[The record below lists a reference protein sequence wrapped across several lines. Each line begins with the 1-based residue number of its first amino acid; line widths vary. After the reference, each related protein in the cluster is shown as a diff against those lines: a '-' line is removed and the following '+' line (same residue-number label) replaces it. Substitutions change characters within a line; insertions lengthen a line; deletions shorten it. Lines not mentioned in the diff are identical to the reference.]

1 MSGKNIGRSAI
12 WSILNQSIG
21 QALVFLVFL
30 VTARFVSKDAFGI
43 MATSMLA
50 VELFKQILIESIGN
64 TFLARK
70 SPTDDDYNA
79 GFAIIFT
86 CGAVAAIVLFST
98 AYSLASFFGHKD
110 IGNTLRWVSLL
121 LFTTGLS
128 KMHEVWLI
136 QQRSFK
142 NLAIRSVTAIGLG
155 GGVGVFLAV
164 QGYGI
169 TSLIVQ
175 QIVTS
180 IISAVWLWVAC
191 SWRPSLKVR
200 WSAVVEIFH
209 YSKFVSLNSTSSFF
223 SSQGDVLLS
232 SVYLGPAATGIYN
245 AAKRLLVAIS
255 LVMSSGL
262 NSVALPLLASLSDD
276 SEQLKDSFL
285 KCVGFTVLITSPIF
299 AGLAVLSPDVIG
311 ILMGDRW
318 SDVAPVLSILCI
330 AGFLSSFL
338 QYSTNILLIR
348 RKAHWIT
355 LVSLFE
361 ALINLLILVVV
372 ARHGIIYLALA
383 FVTKSI
389 LLSPIMVLLSI
400 NIIDLKFLQYWKV
413 IFMPILLSI
422 AMAGII
428 LFLKMHTQ
436 FSSLVNL
443 LIMIPFGAI
452 LYIALSFIMNKKIF
466 LTMLNVMIK
475 SIKK

>member
-1 MSGKNIGRSAI
+1 
-12 WSILNQSIG
+12 
-21 QALVFLVFL
+21 
-30 VTARFVSKDAFGI
+30 
-43 MATSMLA
+43 
-50 VELFKQILIESIGN
+50 
-64 TFLARK
+64 
-70 SPTDDDYNA
+70 
-79 GFAIIFT
+79 
-86 CGAVAAIVLFST
+86 
-98 AYSLASFFGHKD
+98 
-110 IGNTLRWVSLL
+110 
-121 LFTTGLS
+121 
-128 KMHEVWLI
+128 
-136 QQRSFK
+136 
-142 NLAIRSVTAIGLG
+142 
-155 GGVGVFLAV
+155 
-164 QGYGI
+164 
-169 TSLIVQ
+169 
-175 QIVTS
+175 
-180 IISAVWLWVAC
+180 
-191 SWRPSLKVR
+191 
-200 WSAVVEIFH
+200 
-209 YSKFVSLNSTSSFF
+209 
-223 SSQGDVLLS
+223 
-232 SVYLGPAATGIYN
+232 LGPAATGIYN